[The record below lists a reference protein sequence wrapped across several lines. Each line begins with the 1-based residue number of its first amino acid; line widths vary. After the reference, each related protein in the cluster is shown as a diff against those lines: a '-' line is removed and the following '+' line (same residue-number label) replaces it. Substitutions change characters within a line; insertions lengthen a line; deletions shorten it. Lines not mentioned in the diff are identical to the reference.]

1 MTLREKQDEF
11 ISDMEMFDTWADRF
25 NYLISLAEELPAE
38 FPYHLLPFRIE
49 GCQSKTCFKAY
60 SDCYG
65 NIIFTDGWSNSAVMG
80 GIIVAIMKI
89 FNWTDRQEIE
99 YTTIDFHTES
109 GLIDN
114 LTPMRKAALEEIIH
128 RITVLFK

>member
-11 ISDMEMFDTWADRF
+11 LSDMEMFDTWADRF
-25 NYLISLAEELPAE
+25 NYLISLAEKLPAE
-38 FPYHLLPFRIE
+38 FPQHLLPFRIE

-60 SDCYG
+60 LNG
-65 NIIFTDGWSNSAVMG
+65 NILFAEGWSNSAVMG

-89 FNWTDRQEIE
+89 FNWMECREIQDTE
-99 YTTIDFHTES
+99 IDFHIKS

-114 LTPMRKAALEEIIH
+114 LTPMRRAALEEIIR
-128 RITVLFK
+128 RITVLLK